1 MLDTT
6 TQMPVAIVTGAGR
19 GIGAATALELA
30 AAGYRVNLCARTLS
44 DCQAVVEQIQSAGGT
59 AQATQCNVL
68 DYTAV
73 QQMAEAVLN
82 RWQRVDVLV
91 NNAGVIDPIARLVDC
106 DPEDWASNIQINLV
120 GVFNGARAILPL
132 LQHSGSGVLIN
143 ISSGAATNALVGW
156 SAYCVA
162 KAGVAMLTKSI
173 VAETADSHLRVYG
186 LQPGMVNTALTR
198 EALKIKLNRLAE
210 LDPQQFDDPTRA
222 AKAIRWLCSE
232 AARGLAGRELTIDEV
247 EARCAQ

>member
-1 MLDTT
+1 MLNSATEK
-6 TQMPVAIVTGAGR
+6 PVAIVTGAGR

-44 DCQAVVEQIQSAGGT
+44 DCEGVAEQIRAAGGM
-59 AQATQCNVL
+59 AEATQCDVL
-68 DYTAV
+68 DYAAM
-73 QQMAEAVLN
+73 QQMTEAVLN

-91 NNAGVIDPIARLVDC
+91 NNAGVMDPIARLTDC
-106 DPEDWASNIQINLV
+106 DPQDWANNIEINLI
-120 GVFNGARAILPL
+120 GVFNGVRAVLPIF
-132 LQHSGSGVLIN
+132 QRNDSGVVIN

-173 VAETADSHLRVYG
+173 ALETADSNLRVYG

-198 EALKIKLNRLAE
+198 EALKIKINRLAE
-210 LDPQQFDDPTRA
+210 LDPEQFDDPARS
-222 AKAIRWLCSE
+222 AKAIRWLCSD
-232 AARGLAGRELTIDEV
+232 AARSLAGQELTIDEV
-247 EARCAQ
+247 EAQCAP